1 MQWNDL
7 SYEVQM
13 KVLDR
18 IGDLIFEE
26 KNEEMQFAIAAA
38 IVELEVWSN
47 TPCKVIEE
55 DGTAYNSGW
64 PQPVQA
70 SDPWEDE

>member
-7 SYEVQM
+7 SYQMQM

-26 KNEEMQFAIAAA
+26 KDEAMQFAIAAA
-38 IVELEVWSN
+38 IVELEIWANS
-47 TPCKVIEE
+47 PCTIIGE
-55 DGTAYNSGW
+55 DGEVIN
-64 PQPVQA
+64 
-70 SDPWEDE
+70 DPFPFVANAQDPEEE